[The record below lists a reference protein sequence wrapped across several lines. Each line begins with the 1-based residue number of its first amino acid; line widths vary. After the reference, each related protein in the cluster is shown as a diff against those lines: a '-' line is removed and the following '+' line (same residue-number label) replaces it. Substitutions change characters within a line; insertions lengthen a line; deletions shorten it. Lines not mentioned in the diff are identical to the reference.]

1 MVEQWT
7 FLTNHAHVL
16 VLLSQD
22 PDLRLRDLAEQV
34 GITERATQRIVG
46 ELVDSGYLTRRRQGR
61 RNSYTVHADTPL
73 RHPLESHH
81 TVAELLRAVGDAGST
96 SRRGRSN
103 PSR

>member
-1 MVEQWT
+1 MIEQWT

-22 PDLRLRDLAEQV
+22 QDLRLRDLAEQV

-46 ELVDSGYLTRRRQGR
+46 ELVDSGYLTRRRHGR
-61 RNSYTVHADTPL
+61 RNTYTVHADTPL

-81 TVAELLRAVGDAGST
+81 TVAELLRAVGDDGS
-96 SRRGRSN
+96 SGRRRRPN